1 MAGLTLC
8 PPFRPAS
15 AANLRFC
22 EKLRF
27 SFGTLSPPFRAIARC
42 FSRSME
48 AKPRVEVGDFLGIS
62 IGSVIVSSLELRHC
76 RKSEMFGR
84 DKGFKWPNLRWT
96 APGFQVIKGIIH
108 APCAKPALRPESRD
122 ALLTAI
128 SKARGWIND
137 IRLGRIPARAGVARA
152 FLECGARGAGAVVG
166 YGRGVPAERG
176 GFALWRRINPD
187 KTGCTSQFLS
197 VRHYSR
203 DGCLHAWL

>member
-48 AKPRVEVGDFLGIS
+48 AKPRVEFEEFLGVS
-62 IGSVIVSSLELRHC
+62 IASAILSSLELRHSP
-76 RKSEMFGR
+76 KDEMFGR
-84 DKGFKWPNLRWT
+84 DKGFKCPNLRWT
-96 APGFQVIKGIIH
+96 VPGFQSMKGIIH

-122 ALLTAI
+122 ALLTTIA
-128 SKARGWIND
+128 KARGWIND
-137 IRLGRIPARAGVARA
+137 IRLGRIPARAGVARV
-152 FLECGARGAGAVVG
+152 FLECGAAGSRRRRWIWPGCPGGARRV
-166 YGRGVPAERG
+166 R
-176 GFALWRRINPD
+176 ALATD
-187 KTGCTSQFLS
+187 QS
-197 VRHYSR
+197 
-203 DGCLHAWL
+203 

>member
-48 AKPRVEVGDFLGIS
+48 AKPRVEFEEFLGVS
-62 IGSVIVSSLELRHC
+62 IASAILSSLELRHSP
-76 RKSEMFGR
+76 KDEMFGR
-84 DKGFKWPNLRWT
+84 DKGFKCPNLRWT
-96 APGFQVIKGIIH
+96 VPGFQVIKGIIH
-108 APCAKPALRPESRD
+108 APCAKPALRPESRT

-128 SKARGWIND
+128 AKAGDRSTTSVSAASRHEQEW
-137 IRLGRIPARAGVARA
+137 PAFGVRSGGKPAPSLDMAEVPQRARRVH
-152 FLECGARGAGAVVG
+152 
-166 YGRGVPAERG
+166 
-176 GFALWRRINPD
+176 ALAQD
-187 KTGCTSQFLS
+187 QS
-197 VRHYSR
+197 
-203 DGCLHAWL
+203 